1 MTSRLLLAPA
11 AALLLAAAAVAQPA
25 DTRPPPLKLPD
36 GVTPESLADPKEATR
51 VADLLE
57 QQYPAPRPE
66 GVRMLVAILRG
77 SMMGAGDGWFGPAE
91 SRYGWAWL
99 AARHRL
105 APDAKGLSKKAFAGP
120 PALFDTLDRDG
131 DGTVTPFDLDWSDRN
146 PYVIQSAAFSRVV
159 RRADASGDGRVSREE
174 WEAFFNQVAAGKDG
188 FSADDL
194 RRAMMPRGALGLGPG
209 DAPSVPQLVRGL
221 FNGEVGSLS
230 EGPKVGDPAP
240 DFTLRPPDGG
250 APVTL
255 SKLVGPKPVV
265 LVLGNFT
272 CGPFRALYP
281 DVEAAHRRHQDRAT
295 FLMVY
300 VREAHPADGWAM
312 VSNEKVGVSV
322 KQPATLAE
330 RAQVCDRFR
339 AMVKPAVP
347 VVVDDVADPVGTAYS
362 GMPAR
367 LYVIDRAGRVA
378 YKSGRGPFGF
388 KPGELEQALA
398 MCLLEDDQP
407 TPR

>member
-1 MTSRLLLAPA
+1 MPSHPILAA
-11 AALLLAAAAVAQPA
+11 TAALLLAAGAVAQPA
-25 DTRPPPLKLPD
+25 GSRPPTLKLPE
-36 GVTPESLADPKEATR
+36 GITPESLADPKEAAR

-57 QQYPAPRPE
+57 TRYPAPRPE

-77 SMMGAGDGWFGPAE
+77 SMMGPGDGWFGPAE
-91 SRYGWAWL
+91 SRYSWAWL
-99 AARHRL
+99 AARHQL
-105 APDAKGLSKKAFAGP
+105 GPDAKGLPRKAFGGP
-120 PALFDTLDRDG
+120 PAVFDTLDRDG
-131 DGTVTPFDLDWSDRN
+131 DGTVTPSDLDWSDRN
-146 PYVIQSAAFSRVV
+146 PTVIQANAFTRVV
-159 RRADASGDGRVSREE
+159 RRADADGDGRVSREE

-194 RRAMMPRGALGLGPG
+194 RRAMTPRGPAGFSPG
-209 DAPSVPQLVRGL
+209 DAPSVPVLVRGL
-221 FNGEVGSLS
+221 FAGEIGSLS
-230 EGPKVGDPAP
+230 EGPKVGAPAP

-281 DVEAAHRRHQDRAT
+281 DVEAVHRRHRDRAT

-312 VSNEKVGVSV
+312 ASNEKAGVSAR
-322 KQPATLAE
+322 QPTTLAE
-330 RAQVCDRFR
+330 RARVCDRFR
-339 AMVKPAVP
+339 AMLKPAMP
-347 VVVDDVADPVGTAYS
+347 VVVDDVSDPVGTAYS